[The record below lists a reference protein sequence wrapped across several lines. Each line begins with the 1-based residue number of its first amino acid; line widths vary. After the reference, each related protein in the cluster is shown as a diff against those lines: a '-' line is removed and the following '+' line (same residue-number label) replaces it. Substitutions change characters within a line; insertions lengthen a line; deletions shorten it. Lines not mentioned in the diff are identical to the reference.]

1 SKPRRIGMPKVRTG
15 CSTCKIR
22 HVKCDETKPACLRC
36 TKFGFECSGYP
47 SIRQPTSQPRFLAP
61 LTPLAPDFSSSTS
74 FSVLRIS
81 AARFRSEQDLRYFRF
96 FCEEAATHIA
106 GPYQRSKSLWSNLI
120 PQASE
125 SIPFVHHAI
134 VALGAFSKVS
144 KETRNFLLP
153 EEGGIKDYRK
163 ALQGMRQATEIGDH
177 DTKTLLLATVLAFC
191 IETLQ
196 GAQLSACTLA
206 NKALVLL
213 ATRSIDYNTKAG
225 RVSQSSSRPF
235 EDELLYACGSL
246 DLHLLNF
253 LDQRPLDVHEKAVES
268 LNAAIRNMPT
278 KFLEMSEAVEFFQLL
293 NRRNLHFKNKAQS
306 IGKAAELAGRKEE
319 LGWEE
324 TADFTHGE
332 IPAKNTWKTWYV
344 ITSWNYLLSREL
356 LLTCQTSVLD
366 LAGIAFTTETAY
378 DTFPL
383 EFRDIV
389 QGAKI
394 IYPELVKSSQN
405 SALYQFEVALLPAL
419 YLVGSKCRDRTI
431 RNEAIKLLSS
441 SPYREGP
448 WDSAVVHMVTWLRDI
463 EEEGAGQNAFIPEE
477 KRGISD
483 WSGN

>member
-1 SKPRRIGMPKVRTG
+1 M
-15 CSTCKIR
+15 
-22 HVKCDETKPACLRC
+22 
-36 TKFGFECSGYP
+36 
-47 SIRQPTSQPRFLAP
+47 
-61 LTPLAPDFSSSTS
+61 
-74 FSVLRIS
+74 SVLRIS

-106 GPYQRSKSLWSNLI
+106 EPYQRSKSLWSNLI

-134 VALGAFSKVS
+134 VALGALSKVS

-153 EEGGIKDYRK
+153 EEGGIKDVQLRREYEYGLQEYRK

-225 RVSQSSSRPF
+225 RVSQSSSEPL

-253 LDQRPLDVHEKAVES
+253 LDQRPLAVHEKAVES

-332 IPAKNTWKTWYV
+332 IP
-344 ITSWNYLLSREL
+344 
-356 LLTCQTSVLD
+356 
-366 LAGIAFTTETAY
+366 
-378 DTFPL
+378 
-383 EFRDIV
+383 
-389 QGAKI
+389 
-394 IYPELVKSSQN
+394 
-405 SALYQFEVALLPAL
+405 
-419 YLVGSKCRDRTI
+419 
-431 RNEAIKLLSS
+431 
-441 SPYREGP
+441 
-448 WDSAVVHMVTWLRDI
+448 
-463 EEEGAGQNAFIPEE
+463 
-477 KRGISD
+477 
-483 WSGN
+483 